1 MRICARSF
9 WGLGPEW
16 TRVAGYLRMAEN
28 SEDLEEGTI
37 TRWAR
42 PRLSIDAEFLLCLIS
57 AMWSSTIVSDTLEI
71 LWWKWLVL
79 PRIIVFP
86 LKITGKSRSSYRV
99 WFWPKVCYS
108 GHTLHSLTSTQ
119 LFSLF
124 SCLWSEEALKTW
136 RKGKGTL
143 DGRDLG
149 PEMACKMR
157 PYPKQSVNREHTFIV
172 MNHWSVIENK
182 LTWLI
187 QIYFL
192 SIMKASNDTC
202 CRYCKY
208 QKKRRLYR
216 KSLERQH
223 QSFSSSSE

>member
-1 MRICARSF
+1 MLSLCSAWSQ
-9 WGLGPEW
+9 
-16 TRVAGYLRMAEN
+16 LRN
-28 SEDLEEGTI
+28 LQ
-37 TRWAR
+37 
-42 PRLSIDAEFLLCLIS
+42 PLCL
-57 AMWSSTIVSDTLEI
+57 TLLRYCDENG
-71 LWWKWLVL
+71 WF
-79 PRIIVFP
+79 FP
-86 LKITGKSRSSYRV
+86 GSPFSPSKITGKSRSSYRA

-108 GHTLHSLTSTQ
+108 GHTLHSLTPIQ

-157 PYPKQSVNREHTFIV
+157 PHPKQSVNREHTFIV
-172 MNHWSVIENK
+172 MNHWSVIENR

-202 CRYCKY
+202 WRYCKY